1 MNLSGTSKWW
11 RRPTSTSAGLG
22 RLSPALSPVLPP
34 RLALLEMGLLLALV
48 VAEDAVEGF
57 PQITRI
63 NPHPYWIAVLL
74 LSLQYGTIS
83 GLIAASIAIAGTVLI
98 GLPEPDIEERYFNYL
113 VRVWTQPV
121 LWLLVALLLGSFR
134 ARQIEQRDELLRQ
147 ADELRTRGATLLDHA
162 NNLKARCSTLERH
175 IATHQRSDTS
185 QLLAALSRLSEAEP
199 GRWAPALKTALS
211 TGFPGGRLALY
222 TADGDRMRLLF
233 AHEAAADGTAA
244 PFSRQQ
250 PPAPE
255 IASGAPL
262 LATVVGAGRG
272 VSVLTAADD
281 TALAGLGI
289 AAVPIFAEHAGSV
302 PKVSGLLLAEH
313 LPADQIDAALLRRL
327 GVVAAH
333 LAPVLAQSR
342 LTSVAAGLADA
353 VTPDILKASSEGAI
367 PTVRRWRGLRWLPGT
382 GRPKGNGDG

>member
-1 MNLSGTSKWW
+1 MKLSGVFKWW
-11 RRPTSTSAGLG
+11 QGATGTSSGFG
-22 RLSPALSPVLPP
+22 RMSPALSPVLPP

-48 VAEDAVEGF
+48 IAEYAVEGF

-134 ARQIEQRDELLRQ
+134 ARQIEQRDELLHQ
-147 ADELRTRGATLLDHA
+147 VDELRTRGATLLDHT
-162 NNLKARCSTLERH
+162 NNLKARCSKLERH
-175 IATHQRSDTS
+175 IATRQRSDTGR
-185 QLLAALSRLSEAEP
+185 LLTALSRLGEAEP
-199 GRWAPALKTALS
+199 GRWAPALKIALS
-211 TGFPGGRLALY
+211 TGFPGGRLSLY
-222 TADGDRMRLLF
+222 TADGDRMRLLL
-233 AHEAAADGTAA
+233 AHGRAEDGSAAS
-244 PFSRQQ
+244 PSSQ

-255 IASGAPL
+255 IASGSPL
-262 LATVVGAGRG
+262 LAAVVGAGRG

-281 TALAGLGI
+281 SALAGLGV
-289 AAVPIFAEHAGSV
+289 AAVPIFAEQSGSAA
-302 PKVSGLLLAEH
+302 KVSGLLLAEH

-333 LAPVLAQSR
+333 LAPVLVQSR

-353 VTPDILKASSEGAI
+353 MAPDTLIAASESAI
-367 PTVRRWRGLRWLPGT
+367 PTVRRWRGLRWLPGA